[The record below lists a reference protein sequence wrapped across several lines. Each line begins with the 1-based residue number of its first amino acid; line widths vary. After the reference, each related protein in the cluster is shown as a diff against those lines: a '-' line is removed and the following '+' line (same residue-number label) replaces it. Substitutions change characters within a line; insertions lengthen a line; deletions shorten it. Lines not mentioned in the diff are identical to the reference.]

1 MKIALCFAG
10 QPRFINLMNFD
21 NLTQDHE
28 IKTYGHFWW
37 DDDYRGD
44 MFAWNSD
51 LKYPD
56 DYDPIH
62 DFEQKMKPKSL
73 SWEKYPNFDMS
84 GYKMVSQMEFPLSD
98 DVVRKSI
105 YRQKCQWTSVKRSL
119 DLIDEEF
126 DLVVRMRT
134 DLEFPE
140 KVSLDECKGDGL
152 FMMNGSYQAGAG
164 REYCDWFYCGPEN
177 RVKQFDP
184 LEVFDDFYKDGIR
197 HMHEL
202 VIDTLRGLQIPHV
215 VLDLKAW
222 MMDRSKIK

>member
-56 DYDPIH
+56 DYD
-62 DFEQKMKPKSL
+62 QRMNPKQL
-73 SWEKYPNFDMS
+73 VWEKYPKFDMS
-84 GYKMVSQMEFPLSD
+84 PYKMVSQMEFTLPD
-98 DVVRKSI
+98 DVVRQSI

-126 DLVVRMRT
+126 DLVIRMRT

-140 KVSLDECKGDGL
+140 TVPLNECEGDGL

-164 REYCDWFYCGPEN
+164 REYCDWFYCGPEK
-177 RVKQFDP
+177 RVKEFDP
-184 LEVFDDFYKDGIR
+184 LKVFDEFYADGIR
-197 HMHEL
+197 HMHDL
-202 VIDTLRGLQIPHV
+202 VIETLKSCQIPHA